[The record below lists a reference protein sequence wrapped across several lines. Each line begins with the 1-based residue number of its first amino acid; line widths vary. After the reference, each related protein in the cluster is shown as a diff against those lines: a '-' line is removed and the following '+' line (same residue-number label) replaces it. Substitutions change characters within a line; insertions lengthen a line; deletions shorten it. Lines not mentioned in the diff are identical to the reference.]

1 MNIRLQKIIKYLMS
15 ADKPITSCEL
25 ASQLQV
31 SAKTV
36 RNDIKELNEI
46 LKKKLRLT
54 LNLKEGRAINLLLK
68 RKKLFISL

>member
-1 MNIRLQKIIKYLMS
+1 MKEEIHMNIRLQKIIKYLMS

-36 RNDIKELNEI
+36 RNDIKELFEY
-46 LKKKLRLT
+46 KK
-54 LNLKEGRAINLLLK
+54 
-68 RKKLFISL
+68 